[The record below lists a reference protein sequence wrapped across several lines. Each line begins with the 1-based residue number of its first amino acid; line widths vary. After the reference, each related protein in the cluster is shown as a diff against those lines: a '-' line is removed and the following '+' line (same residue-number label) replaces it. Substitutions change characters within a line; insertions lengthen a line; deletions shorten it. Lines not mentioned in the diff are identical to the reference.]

1 MEKRPY
7 YKAYDDRYRQ
17 VHDHNLQWFS
27 SEASPI
33 VREIMDAFSI
43 AEAIKYWK
51 SDAAKDVMRSL
62 C

>member
-17 VHDHNLQWFS
+17 VHDQNLQWFS

-33 VREIMDAFSI
+33 VREIMDAFDRGKPSNTGNR
-43 AEAIKYWK
+43 
-51 SDAAKDVMRSL
+51 MRRRT
-62 C
+62 